1 MSDYI
6 TKKSKIDLADLE
18 SLKNLKEKTSKYITK
33 KEKKP
38 EYITKKEKKTEYITK
53 KEKKPEYITKK
64 KKDSGL
70 DTDLETV
77 SDSQK
82 RGKMDLS
89 KVINFRKG
97 GSVKGCKLAKRGKGK
112 AYGKN
117 S

>member
-6 TKKSKIDLADLE
+6 TKKSKIDLSDLD
-18 SLKNLKEKTSKYITK
+18 SLKEEKTSKYITK

-38 EYITKKEKKTEYITK
+38 EYITKKEKKPEYITK
-53 KEKKPEYITKK
+53 KEKKPVYIK
-64 KKDSGL
+64 KKDSAQ
-70 DTDLETV
+70 TSEKETV

-82 RGKMDLS
+82 RGKIDLANIMS
-89 KVINFRKG
+89 FRKG
-97 GSVKGCKLAKRGKGK
+97 GSVKGCKLARRGKGK

>member
-1 MSDYI
+1 MGDYI
-6 TKKSKIDLADLE
+6 TKKSKIDLSDLE

-38 EYITKKEKKTEYITK
+38 EYITK